1 MYRKSCMPVDTAT
14 QYHNIRCTTYNTKRW
29 CMHDYWCY
37 TGGKCSWLWLC
48 TPSCQYAPHTHTHT
62 LTNTEWEGDALEK
75 RRTRILNMR
84 KGRNLGTH
92 FPERV
97 VWSFLSLFHIWTCSG
112 HNTLLTHCTSMNCI
126 LWRSKKATTA
136 HSHQGKHLPV
146 IPQMTYI
153 TTKTLSENTAQNKQL
168 VGIMPNSKMFCEKKT
183 KKNNQN

>member
-1 MYRKSCMPVDTAT
+1 MQLTLTLHTLMS
-14 QYHNIRCTTYNTKRW
+14 ICT
-29 CMHDYWCY
+29 
-37 TGGKCSWLWLC
+37 
-48 TPSCQYAPHTHTHT
+48 THTHT

-84 KGRNLGTH
+84 KARNLGTH

-97 VWSFLSLFHIWTCSG
+97 VWFFLSLFHIWTCSG

-153 TTKTLSENTAQNKQL
+153 TTKTLSEKHCTEQTAGGDHAKLKNVLRGKNPKQQ
-168 VGIMPNSKMFCEKKT
+168 SKLKT
-183 KKNNQN
+183 PVSNLLLLYHAQVCIQ